1 MDNQDRRYILKW
13 ELAGI
18 VFIFLLG
25 ALLHFVF
32 KWSGESPIVGAFASV
47 NESVWEHFKQGFWP
61 IFLYAIVEF
70 RFIRQHAHNILPAKA
85 VEVYLVPLIT
95 GLVFYGYTAV
105 IGDEIL
111 IVDII
116 IFAVAVSIGQLVSY
130 KIMVAIP
137 WPKIVGFVSPV
148 LILLLAAILVVT
160 TFYPPHWP
168 IFMDEA
174 GFYGLP

>member
-1 MDNQDRRYILKW
+1 MNNQEKRYILKW

-32 KWSGESPIVGAFASV
+32 EWSGESPIVGAFASV

-61 IFLYAIVEF
+61 ICLFALIEF
-70 RFIRQHAHNILPAKA
+70 RFIRRYAHNFLPAKA
-85 VEVYLVPLIT
+85 IEVYLVPLVT
-95 GLVFYGYTAV
+95 GLVFYGYTAI
-105 IGDEIL
+105 IGKEIL

-116 IFAVAVSIGQLVSY
+116 IFAVAVAIGQLVSY
-130 KIMVAIP
+130 KIMVSKGL
-137 WPKIVGFVSPV
+137 PKILNFISII
-148 LILLLAAILVVT
+148 LILLLAAILIVT

-168 IFMDEA
+168 IFMDET
-174 GFYGLP
+174 GFYGIP